1 MLKKTYTVKDIER
14 IQQIAQDIVSLD
26 APIKNE
32 EGEDATVGAMI
43 ADTAPS
49 PMELAIEEEKRD
61 FLYKAIQKCLRP
73 REIQVM
79 TMRYGLKD
87 GTYITLE
94 EIGKTYGITRE
105 RVRQIE
111 MNAMRKLRLYFE
123 KHGITGEIL

>member
-1 MLKKTYTVKDIER
+1 MQKVYTVKDIER

-49 PMELAIEEEKRD
+49 PEDLSIQTEKRE

-73 REIQVM
+73 REVQVM

-87 GTYITLE
+87 GIGTTLA
-94 EIGKTYGITRE
+94 EIGDMYGITRE

-111 MNAMRKLRLYFE
+111 MSAMRKLRVYFA
-123 KHGITGEIL
+123 KHGITGDMI

>member
-1 MLKKTYTVKDIER
+1 MQKVYTAKDIER
-14 IQQIAQDIVSLD
+14 IQQIAQDMVSLD

-49 PMELAIEEEKRD
+49 PEELSIQTEKRE

-73 REIQVM
+73 REVQVM

-87 GTYITLE
+87 GTYSTLA
-94 EIGKTYGITRE
+94 EIGNMYGITRE

-111 MNAMRKLRLYFE
+111 MSAMCKLRVYFA
-123 KHGITGEIL
+123 KHGFTGDMI

>member
-1 MLKKTYTVKDIER
+1 MQKVYTVKDVER

-49 PMELAIEEEKRD
+49 PEDLSIQTEKRE

-73 REIQVM
+73 REVQIM

-87 GTYITLE
+87 GIGTTLA
-94 EIGKTYGITRE
+94 EIGDMYGITRE

-111 MNAMRKLRLYFE
+111 MSAMRKLRVYFA
-123 KHGITGEIL
+123 KHGITGDMI

>member
-1 MLKKTYTVKDIER
+1 MQKVYTVKDIER

-49 PMELAIEEEKRD
+49 PEDLSIQTEKRE

-73 REIQVM
+73 REVQIM

-87 GTYITLE
+87 GIGTTLA
-94 EIGKTYGITRE
+94 EIGDMYGITRE

-111 MNAMRKLRLYFE
+111 MSAMRKLRVYFA
-123 KHGITGEIL
+123 KHGITGDMI

>member
-1 MLKKTYTVKDIER
+1 MQKVYTVKDVER
-14 IQQIAQDIVSLD
+14 IQQIAQDIISLD

-49 PMELAIEEEKRD
+49 PEDLSIQTEKRE

-73 REIQVM
+73 REVQIM

-87 GTYITLE
+87 GIGTTLA
-94 EIGKTYGITRE
+94 EIGDMYGITRE

-111 MNAMRKLRLYFE
+111 MSAMRKLRVYFA
-123 KHGITGEIL
+123 KHGITGDMI